1 MKKVGDKIIQQRTDG
16 YLFTRLLVVSR
27 SRPDINLKELLGT
40 YEFSTVPR
48 SMFALDGTQ
57 LLCVNKFS
65 LLKILEDQVT
75 VEVGKDFADVVQ
87 LDIASSVIVNTSKN
101 LKVVVL
107 DEMAEV
113 QSMKKSSSVNTC
125 SDLAN
130 EFNRKLEYI
139 LSRYD
144 ETHLVFDT
152 YRENSLKSLMRKKRT
167 GKTQPV
173 QFKINDSTYIGNTSM
188 KLLLSHTKTKDELT
202 AYLSEKAVQYA
213 IERNKCLFVSWRE
226 TAKCSRAYSIDELK
240 SNHEEADTKIILHSI
255 FASRRGAT
263 QLHIYSP
270 DTDVFVL
277 ALWWSKF
284 FPLDTMFV
292 TGIGQNQ
299 RMINL
304 KNITNSLGEKK
315 NFSTARIAR
324 FVRK

>member
-1 MKKVGDKIIQQRTDG
+1 MVNV
-16 YLFTRLLVVSR
+16 L
-27 SRPDINLKELLGT
+27 RPK
-40 YEFSTVPR
+40 
-48 SMFALDGTQ
+48 TQ
-57 LLCVNKFS
+57 LNY
-65 LLKILEDQVT
+65 
-75 VEVGKDFADVVQ
+75 KDFTIHQRAADIK
-87 LDIASSVIVNTSKN
+87 LMSSISKFLHEGNITTMANMKDMYRIIA
-101 LKVVVL
+101 L
-107 DEMAEV
+107 
-113 QSMKKSSSVNTC
+113 
-125 SDLAN
+125 
-130 EFNRKLEYI
+130 LEYI

-315 NFSTARIAR
+315 LQHC
-324 FVRK
+324 